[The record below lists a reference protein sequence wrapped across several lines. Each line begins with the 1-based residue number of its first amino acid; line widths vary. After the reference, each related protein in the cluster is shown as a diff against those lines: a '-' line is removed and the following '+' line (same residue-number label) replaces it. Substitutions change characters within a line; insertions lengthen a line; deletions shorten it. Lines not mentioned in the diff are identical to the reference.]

1 MPKRPSKPV
10 SKPIATSVRFEPPV
24 KVALEK
30 AAKDDARSITSL
42 VTKVMTDWLKEHGYL
57 K

>member
-1 MPKRPSKPV
+1 MVKRPSKPV
-10 SKPIATSVRFEPPV
+10 SKPIATSIRFEPPV
-24 KVALEK
+24 KAALEK